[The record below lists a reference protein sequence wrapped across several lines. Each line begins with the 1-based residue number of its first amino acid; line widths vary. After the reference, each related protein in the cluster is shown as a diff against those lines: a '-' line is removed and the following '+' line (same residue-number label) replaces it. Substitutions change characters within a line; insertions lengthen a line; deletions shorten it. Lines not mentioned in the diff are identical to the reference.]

1 MVAAMYMVTRDGKAA
16 WKHSL
21 RGLAVR
27 LQHSWIREVSST
39 LQAFRVLLG
48 QMLITLSLMLTE
60 RVLLEL
66 LGLIIVPEIDIEMS
80 RVDW

>member
-48 QMLITLSLMLTE
+48 QMLITLSSAFEGAATSFH
-60 RVLLEL
+60 
-66 LGLIIVPEIDIEMS
+66 IDAHGTC
-80 RVDW
+80 VA